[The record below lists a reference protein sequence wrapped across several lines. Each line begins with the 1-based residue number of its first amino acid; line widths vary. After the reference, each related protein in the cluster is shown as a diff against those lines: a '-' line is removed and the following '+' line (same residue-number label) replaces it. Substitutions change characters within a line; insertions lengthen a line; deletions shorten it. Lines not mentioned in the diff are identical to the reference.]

1 MINFSII
8 KDQSI
13 RAAAESSDFKDNETK
28 ENLKKLL
35 DSHDQL
41 NQSYKSLLVDHEN
54 LQKIYLQ
61 LESDYEEIYSELSEK
76 HSIIKSLQSNLD
88 ETNDKLKLFTEK
100 QFSEKTASTDDL
112 VDAEKQNFELKI
124 GKLNLEISALNQNGK
139 FLEQQL
145 DNVRKSLD
153 SANSDNVLL
162 RTDLGKQKDQ
172 NNKLEIQL
180 DQINDKLRVYETV
193 KEKLEEEKTQL
204 FEQLHILVQQ
214 NQELLVQLL
223 NSKDMFHEET
233 KAYLQQLNNVK
244 RQKEILEQ
252 KIMEQYKSCPSQK
265 QKTPKKYSNTNSPG
279 FMDMFSKTRQFVQKV
294 RNKSNL
300 DTSNVIDLNEDSD
313 RQSYCHKYSADD
325 VNYLNI
331 KQKEAPVLKC
341 LSSSSSSSSTSS
353 NYEKPIEVKTPVKI
367 DPKSLK
373 LGRRP
378 QSICSSNCSSPVSHT
393 QSIINSPSIVT
404 IKPPDYKRNLLTSS
418 PKYPANQS
426 PSSSSTSSCSSNSSQ
441 KIVKSPIAV
450 ITKKPNSIQLV
461 QNGRTKITSKIAD
474 SLKQFRLSAELDQIE
489 TCQIR
494 DEDGDEEENLFSD
507 EEFNKNELNKKK
519 TDGPPKT
526 SEIWLEYGCI

>member
-1 MINFSII
+1 MINFLP

-13 RAAAESSDFKDNETK
+13 RAAAQTNDLKENETK

-61 LESDYEEIYSELSEK
+61 LESDYEEIYSELSKK
-76 HSIIKSLQSNLD
+76 HSIISSLQSNLHD
-88 ETNDKLKLFTEK
+88 TNDKLKMYTDK
-100 QFSEKTASTDDL
+100 KFSEKASSTDDL
-112 VDAEKQNFELKI
+112 IDMQKQGLEFEI
-124 GKLNLEISALNQNGK
+124 NKLNQEISALNQNAK
-139 FLEQQL
+139 YSEQQL
-145 DNVRKSLD
+145 DNVRKNMD
-153 SANSDNVLL
+153 SANSENATL
-162 RTDLGKQKDQ
+162 RTDLAKQKDQ

-180 DQINDKLRVYETV
+180 DQMSDKVRVYESL
-193 KEKLEEEKTQL
+193 KDKLEEEKTQL
-204 FEQLHILVQQ
+204 FEQLHFLVQQ

-265 QKTPKKYSNTNSPG
+265 QKTAKKCSNTNSPG
-279 FMDMFSKTRQFVQKV
+279 LMDMFSKTRQFVQKV

-300 DTSNVIDLNEDSD
+300 DTSNVIDLGDDLD
-313 RQSYCHKYSADD
+313 RQSFCHKYSADD

-331 KQKEAPVLKC
+331 KPKEAPVLKC

-353 NYEKPIEVKTPVKI
+353 NYDKPIEVKTPVKI

-378 QSICSSNCSSPVSHT
+378 QSICSSNCSSPVSQT
-393 QSIINSPSIVT
+393 QSVINSPSIVT

-441 KIVKSPIAV
+441 KLVKSPIAV

-461 QNGRTKITSKIAD
+461 QNGRTKLTSKIAD

-494 DEDGDEEENLFSD
+494 DDDEDEEENLFSD
-507 EEFNKNELNKKK
+507 EEFGKNEMGKKK
-519 TDGPPKT
+519 MDGPAKA

>member
-1 MINFSII
+1 MINFFP

-13 RAAAESSDFKDNETK
+13 RAAAESNDLKENETK

-61 LESDYEEIYSELSEK
+61 LESDYEEIYSELSKK
-76 HSIIKSLQSNLD
+76 HSIINDLQSSLD
-88 ETNDKLKLFTEK
+88 DSNSKLKLYTEK
-100 QFSEKTASTDDL
+100 QYNEKMTSTDDL
-112 VDAEKQNFELKI
+112 VDYEKQTFELKLN
-124 GKLNLEISALNQNGK
+124 KLNQDILVLNQNGK

-145 DNVRKSLD
+145 ENMRKNVD
-153 SANSDNVLL
+153 SVNSENVALKN
-162 RTDLGKQKDQ
+162 DLGKQKDQ
-172 NNKLEIQL
+172 NNKLEIQI
-180 DQINDKLRVYETV
+180 DQISEKLRVYESL

-265 QKTPKKYSNTNSPG
+265 QKTAKKCSNTNSPG
-279 FMDMFSKTRQFVQKV
+279 LMDMFSKTRQFVQKV

-300 DTSNVIDLNEDSD
+300 DTSAVIDLNDDSD
-313 RQSYCHKYSADD
+313 RQSFCHKYSADD

-331 KQKEAPVLKC
+331 KPKEGPVLKC

-353 NYEKPIEVKTPVKI
+353 NYEKPIEVKTPVKM

-378 QSICSSNCSSPVSHT
+378 QSICSSNCSSPVSQI
-393 QSIINSPSIVT
+393 QSVMNSPSIVT

-441 KIVKSPIAV
+441 KLVKSPIAV

-461 QNGRTKITSKIAD
+461 QSGRTKLTSKIAD

-494 DEDGDEEENLFSD
+494 DEEEDDEENLFSD
-507 EEFNKNELNKKK
+507 EEFGKNEMSKKK
-519 TDGPPKT
+519 TDGPAKA